1 MLAVKLPSPLYFAV
15 MECEPTDKLESESC
29 ATLLETVAVPK
40 DVVPSRNVTLPV
52 TVPPPDETTTAVN
65 TTVWSKFDGLM
76 FGDTVVVVVETL
88 IVSVTGADVLPA
100 NFESPPYCAVSVC
113 DPKESVGTESCAR
126 LFETLAVPSE
136 VAPSKNVTVPVADPF
151 PGG

>member
-1 MLAVKLPSPLYFAV
+1 MI
-15 MECEPTDKLESESC
+15 ECEPTDKLDSESC
-29 ATLLETVAVPK
+29 ATLLETATVPK

-52 TVPPPDETTTAVN
+52 TVPPPDGTTTAVI
-65 TTVWSKFDGLM
+65 TTVWPKLDGLM
-76 FGDTVVVVVETL
+76 FGETVVVVVAAL
-88 IVSVTGADVLPA
+88 IVSVTGAEMLPA
-100 NFESPPYCAVSVC
+100 NFVSPLYCAVSIC
-113 DPKESVGTESCAR
+113 EPKESVGTESCAR